1 MKNKKIYK
9 STRNF
14 DKDYKNIKEILQD
27 ETIEESIKEDGY
39 NSFLNTYPLFDSR
52 KLDKFYI
59 KEREM
64 KKEVNKNISDPKYK
78 IDKEELNEEIATY
91 IRGTIAPYI
100 VKGYSIESTLET
112 VKEVA
117 EELKSDRPL
126 MELKRIK
133 GGNDRDET

>member
-52 KLDKFYI
+52 KLDKYS
-59 KEREM
+59 KYQEVKM
-64 KKEVNKNISDPKYK
+64 KKELNKNISDPQYNE
-78 IDKEELNEEIATY
+78 DKKDFKLDISLS
-91 IRGTIAPYI
+91 IRGYIAPYI
-100 VKGYSIESTLET
+100 AKGYSLESLAEA

-117 EELKSDRPL
+117 EEVTDDGPLKEFD
-126 MELKRIK
+126 KIV
-133 GGNDRDET
+133 GGK